1 MLTKHSGVQ
10 AGDEQGK
17 ARNAAVATGWAL
29 KVRCER
35 GSAPGGAFMW
45 HFPEHGGVISMFAGL
60 RAMYQCK

>member
-17 ARNAAVATGWAL
+17 ARNAAVVTRWAL

-35 GSAPGGAFMW
+35 GSVPDGAFMW
-45 HFPEHGGVISMFAGL
+45 HFPERGCVISVFAGL
-60 RAMYQCK
+60 RVMYQCK